1 MISDGGCNYSV
12 PRSDFRTRVG
22 SGFGAMSGS
31 SFGTGIGPMVK
42 VCFENGTRISVLRL
56 GLGFGIGVK
65 IRIRDRG
72 SSSRSGFKMGVGVGL
87 VR

>member
-12 PRSDFRTRVG
+12 PRSDCRTRVG

-56 GLGFGIGVK
+56 GLGFGQNKDSGP
-65 IRIRDRG
+65 G